1 MLDVTRC
8 NKLIVYGGSFDPPHR
23 AHTTLPFSVADAIG
37 ADGVLFIPAG
47 QPPHKPDRRL
57 ASAEDRLAMLRLA
70 LGDNERAAIDTM
82 EIERAGPS
90 FTVDT
95 LEALRDRL
103 GDGIELRLL
112 MGADMMVTFY
122 QWMRPQRI
130 IELAEPVVMARPPW
144 DTRAMLAGLPHDL
157 PDGERAAWA
166 QRIVP
171 VGKLDIASTELRR
184 RLSEGDYE
192 SDTVVDALDPAMI
205 EYARDRR
212 LYRAD

>member
-1 MLDVTRC
+1 MLEPTRC
-8 NKLIVYGGSFDPPHR
+8 HKLIVYGGSFDPPHR
-23 AHTTLPFSVADAIG
+23 AHTTLPFAVADAIG

-47 QPPHKPDRRL
+47 QPPHKPNRRL
-57 ASAEDRLAMLRLA
+57 ASAKDRLAMLKLA
-70 LGDNERAAIDTM
+70 LCDNEFATIDTQ
-82 EIERAGPS
+82 EIERPGPS

-103 GDGIELRLL
+103 GDDVELRLL

-130 IELAEPVVMARPPW
+130 IELAEPIVMARPPW

-157 PDGERAAWA
+157 PDNERAAWA
-166 QRIVP
+166 ERIVA
-171 VGKLDIASTELRR
+171 VGKIDIASTELRL
-184 RLSEGDYE
+184 RLSEGDYDSE
-192 SDTVVDALDPAMI
+192 VVTGALEPAVL
-205 EYARDRR
+205 EYAREHR